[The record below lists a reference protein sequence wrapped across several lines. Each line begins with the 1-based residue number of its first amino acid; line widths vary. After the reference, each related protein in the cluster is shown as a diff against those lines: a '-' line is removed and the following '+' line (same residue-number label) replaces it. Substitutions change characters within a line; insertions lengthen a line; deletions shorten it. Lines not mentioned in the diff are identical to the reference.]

1 MEHKVNF
8 LNDEGNFS
16 RYRWY
21 LWLGILCV
29 ATFFL
34 WASLTKI
41 NLHVRGPGKVI
52 PSGKVRLIQH
62 LEGGIINEIF
72 VKEGQ
77 VVEAGDS
84 LFHLANTRAESD
96 MKEIQ
101 VALTALH
108 IKRIRLQ
115 AERDDSVQLIYNDEV
130 MVKHPSYVLSET
142 QIYQSRKA
150 ELSEKVKGLEKR
162 MSQKVLKL
170 DELQTNV
177 SNLEDEMKNAQEQL
191 EIRKK
196 LLRTGAISRS
206 QYLETDSEVRNFK
219 TRISKIRKEIPITKS
234 ELSEIVN
241 VLGETK
247 QKWRSQIVEELGQIN
262 VDIQKLEERIKTF
275 NDAVQRKDV
284 ESPINGIV
292 KKVHIN
298 TIGGVI
304 RPGQIIA
311 EIIPVQETLIVEA
324 NVSTEDRGKIWV
336 GLPVIAKITAYD
348 YSMYGG
354 IKGELTYISA
364 DSFIDNQNK
373 QYYQIRVEL
382 KKSHIAEDKPIF
394 PGMAVDVNI
403 LANEISILNSILRP
417 IYQIRENALRES

>member
-115 AERDDSVQLIYNDEV
+115 AERDDSAQLVYNDEV
-130 MVKHPSYVLSET
+130 MAKHPSYVLSET
-142 QIYQSRKA
+142 QIFQSRKA

-170 DELQTNV
+170 DELETNV
-177 SNLEDEMKNAQEQL
+177 ANLEDEMKNAQEQL

-247 QKWRSQIVEELGQIN
+247 QKWRSQIVEEIGQIN

-382 KKSHIAEDKPIF
+382 KKSQIAEGKPIF